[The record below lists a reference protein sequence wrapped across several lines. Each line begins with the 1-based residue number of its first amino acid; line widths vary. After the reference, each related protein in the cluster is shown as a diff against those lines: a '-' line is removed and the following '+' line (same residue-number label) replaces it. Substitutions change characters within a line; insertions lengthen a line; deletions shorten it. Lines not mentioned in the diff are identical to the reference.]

1 MKETD
6 DETVRDHFKMQ
17 MFEYNLNHCYI
28 QSLLDYIMDGVRP
41 AGFLKAVIIN
51 NFTEVM
57 RFTTV
62 ETPLLDT
69 WCRFMHWEMPVT
81 SWGNRKRLSDW
92 CRTGGLRGI
101 AKHRQKGILDVARE
115 LSSVGSNEVGD
126 SVPREGTEVDE
137 QF

>member
-17 MFEYNLNHCYI
+17 IFEYNLNHCYI
-28 QSLLDYIMDGVRP
+28 QSLLDYIMDGIRP
-41 AGFLKAVIIN
+41 GGFLRAVIIN
-51 NFTEVM
+51 NFREVM

-69 WCRFMHWEMPVT
+69 WCRFMQWEMPYT
-81 SWGNRKRLSDW
+81 SWGDQVMMDLW
-92 CRTGGLRGI
+92 CKDGGLRGV
-101 AKHRQKGILDVARE
+101 AKTQKKGVLDVARE
-115 LSSVGSNEVGD
+115 LSSVGSNEGRD

-137 QF
+137 GF